1 MPVFKT
7 GMKKIF
13 ILFALMICSFSFSQ
27 ENSAIKGKILD
38 GEFFNE
44 PLLMASVSIDN
55 ANISTQTNFRGNFEL
70 TNVAPGTHDVLVQFV
85 GYDPIHIEITVKEG
99 EQAEILETLY
109 AKSLPMPSTAKVSST
124 TKDVLSSLELAA
136 NKTR

>member
-1 MPVFKT
+1 
-7 GMKKIF
+7 MKKIF
-13 ILFALMICSFSFSQ
+13 ILFALIICSFSFSQ
-27 ENSAIKGKILD
+27 ETSAIKGQILD

-55 ANISTQTNFRGNFEL
+55 ADISTQTNFRGNFEF
-70 TNVAPGTHDVLVQFV
+70 TDITPGTHDVLVQFV